1 MRNQALRSTSLI
13 TTARGIA
20 MGIALLFTGCSGTFK
35 SSVNFNPTQPIR
47 IAVLPFVQV
56 DENGE
61 FAQVDENLLIDD
73 VSLVSSKL
81 KETPAKFV
89 QNLVQSELSK
99 ATLDVLTPAV
109 VEADLL
115 HRGFDKE
122 GVQPVQ
128 IDFKKVF
135 EAPPAT
141 LCKDVLTCDAVLYG
155 RVTKWDRSYYGI
167 QANATVALDLKL
179 VSAKDGKILFE
190 SSADDSEGRGLSK
203 GPTGYG
209 SLVLEPLKGLD
220 NGIIT
225 DLAREVVQKAVK
237 PIFVKNRPEFLTSPP
252 PAIIAAAHNSQS
264 GVITKTEKLTV
275 VALGSPGSSASF
287 SIGSAIQGVPMVER
301 GTGHYLGEYYP
312 LATDVFDSQKVA
324 VSLRDQFGRVTVQ
337 KLGKVA
343 VTLK

>member
-1 MRNQALRSTSLI
+1 MRNQILRSASI
-13 TTARGIA
+13 NSSARSIA
-20 MGIALLFTGCSGTFK
+20 VGVALFLAGCSGTFK
-35 SSVNFNPTQPIR
+35 SSVNFNPSQPLR

-56 DENGE
+56 DKNGE
-61 FAQVDENLLIDD
+61 FAQVDENLLIDN
-73 VSLVSSKL
+73 VGLVSSKL

-99 ATLDVLTPAV
+99 AALDVLTPAV
-109 VEADLL
+109 VEAELL
-115 HRGFDKE
+115 HRGFDME

-135 EAPPAT
+135 AAPPAT
-141 LCKDVLTCDAVLYG
+141 LCKEVLTCDAVMYG

-167 QANATVALDLKL
+167 QATATVALDIKL

-203 GPTGYG
+203 GPTGYS

-220 NGIIT
+220 NEIIT
-225 DLAREVVQKAVK
+225 NLARDVVQKAVK
-237 PIFVKNRPEFLTSPP
+237 PIFIKNRPEFLTSPP

-264 GVITKTEKLTV
+264 GTISKKEKLTV
-275 VALGSPGSSASF
+275 VALGSPGHTASF
-287 SIGSAIQGVPMVER
+287 SIGSAIQGLPMVER
-301 GTGHYLGEYYP
+301 VPGHYLGEYYP
-312 LATDVFDSQKVA
+312 LATDTFEAQKVS

-343 VTLK
+343 ISLK